1 MMQTELTADAYWFL
15 AVMAFVVGTV
25 CGSFFNVCIYRVP
38 AGRSIVTPP
47 SHCYAC
53 GTRIAAY
60 DNIPLLS
67 YLMLRGRCR
76 HCGTRFSARYFLV
89 ELLCGLLYLW
99 AYLRFGPSLVL
110 LGHFAFIGLL
120 VVGTFTDIDHFIIP
134 DGVTLGGLW
143 LSIGLAFGFG
153 DASLPGKELRALIET
168 LDYLLPELRA
178 VAERLGWASSGVYAL
193 LSAAFGWVL
202 LWSIGFLGRLMFRKE
217 AMGGGDIKLFAFLGA
232 YLGAVN
238 CLYVLM
244 LSTVSGALI
253 GSVLLLTHKF
263 AGRDEVEELALALPA
278 DPPMAAP
285 AGNTETLASEH
296 GPAGE
301 PPPIVLRIARKTSRQ
316 LHHFPFG
323 PYIAVAAILVLMFS
337 EELIALTGRLI
348 FVP

>member
-1 MMQTELTADAYWFL
+1 MWPSLSVGIS
-15 AVMAFVVGTV
+15 AV
-25 CGSFFNVCIYRVP
+25 
-38 AGRSIVTPP
+38 
-47 SHCYAC
+47 
-53 GTRIAAY
+53 
-60 DNIPLLS
+60 
-67 YLMLRGRCR
+67 
-76 HCGTRFSARYFLV
+76 
-89 ELLCGLLYLW
+89 
-99 AYLRFGPSLVL
+99 GPSIIL

-153 DASLPGKELRALIET
+153 HASLPGKELRALIET
-168 LDYLLPELRA
+168 LDYLLPELRT
-178 VAERLGWASSGVYAL
+178 VAERLGWASAGLYAL

-232 YLGAVN
+232 YLGAIN

-278 DPPMAAP
+278 DPLP
-285 AGNTETLASEH
+285 AGSAGDTEAASEQR
-296 GPAGE
+296 PAAE
-301 PPPIVLRIARKTSRQ
+301 PPPVVLRIARKTSRQ

-348 FVP
+348 FVPY